1 MSITSYSTLKSSIA
15 DWLLRD
21 DLTSVIP
28 TFISLSEAQINRD
41 IRDHRMV
48 KRATA
53 DVDTKYFLKP
63 SDWLETIRFQLNTT
77 PIATL
82 LFVTPD
88 QASEEQVNYT
98 ASGKPKFFTNVG
110 TQIEVVPT
118 PDAIYAGELMYYS
131 KVPALSDSNTDN
143 WLLLAAPDIYLYG
156 SLLQAAPY
164 LNDDTRIPVW
174 QGLYR
179 QGVEALKIQD
189 ERSRVGSSS
198 LRMRPRAI
206 A

>member
-63 SDWLETIRFQLNTT
+63 SDWLETIRFQLNTS

>member
-21 DLTSVIP
+21 DLTSVVP

-63 SDWLETIRFQLNTT
+63 SDWIETIRFQLNTS
-77 PIATL
+77 PIANL

-88 QASEEQVNYT
+88 QASEEQINYT

>member
-1 MSITSYSTLKSSIA
+1 MSITTYSELKSNIA

-28 TFISLSEAQINRD
+28 TFISLAESQMNRD

-53 DVDTKYFLKP
+53 NIDSEYFVKP
-63 SDWLETIRFQLNTT
+63 TDWLETIRFQINTT

-88 QASEEQVNYT
+88 QAAEEKVNFSS
-98 ASGKPKFFTNVG
+98 SGKPKFFTNVG
-110 TQIEVVPT
+110 TQIEVIPT
-118 PDAIYAGELMYYS
+118 PDATYEAELAYYS
-131 KVPALSDSNTDN
+131 KIPSLSDVTTSN
-143 WLLLAAPDIYLYG
+143 WLLSSNPDIYLYG
-156 SLLQAAPY
+156 ALLQAAPY
-164 LNDDTRIPVW
+164 LNDDGRMNVW
-174 QGLYR
+174 GSLYR
-179 QGVEALKIQD
+179 QGVESLKVQD
-189 ERSRVGSSS
+189 ERARVGSSS
-198 LRMRPRAI
+198 LRMRPRAM

>member
-63 SDWLETIRFQLNTT
+63 SDWIETIRFQLNTS
-77 PIATL
+77 PIANL

-88 QASEEQVNYT
+88 QASEEQINYT

>member
-63 SDWLETIRFQLNTT
+63 SDWVETIRFQLNTS
-77 PIATL
+77 PIANL

-88 QASEEQVNYT
+88 QASEEQINYT

>member
-1 MSITSYSTLKSSIA
+1 VSITTYSELKSNVA

-28 TFISLSEAQINRD
+28 TFISLAESQINRD
-41 IRDHRMV
+41 VRDHRMV

-53 DVDTKYFLKP
+53 EVDTKYFLKP

-77 PIATL
+77 PITTL

-88 QASEEQVNYT
+88 QASEEQINFT
-98 ASGKPKFFTNVG
+98 ASGKPKYFTNVG

-118 PDAIYAGELMYYS
+118 PDAVYTGELMYYA
-131 KVPALSDSNTDN
+131 KVPALSDSTTEN
-143 WLLLAAPDIYLYG
+143 WLLSSAPDIYLYG
-156 SLLQAAPY
+156 TLMQAAPY
-164 LNDDTRIPVW
+164 LNDDGRIAVW

-179 QGVEALKIQD
+179 QGVETLKLQD
-189 ERSRVGSSS
+189 ERSRIGSSS

>member
-1 MSITSYSTLKSSIA
+1 MSITTYSELKSNIA

-28 TFISLSEAQINRD
+28 TFISLAESQINRD

-53 DVDTKYFLKP
+53 EVDTKYFLKP

-88 QASEEQVNYT
+88 QASEEQIKFT
-98 ASGKPKFFTNVG
+98 ASGKPKYFTNVG

-118 PDAIYAGELMYYS
+118 PDAVYTGELMYYA
-131 KVPALSDSNTDN
+131 KVPALSDSTTEN
-143 WLLLAAPDIYLYG
+143 WLLSSAPDIYLYG
-156 SLLQAAPY
+156 TLMQAAPY
-164 LNDDTRIPVW
+164 LNDDGRIAVW

-179 QGVEALKIQD
+179 QGVETLKLQD
-189 ERSRVGSSS
+189 ERSRIGSSS
-198 LRMRPRAI
+198 LRRRPRAM

>member
-63 SDWLETIRFQLNTT
+63 SDWVETIRFQLNTS
-77 PIATL
+77 PIANL

-88 QASEEQVNYT
+88 QASEEQINYT

-156 SLLQAAPY
+156 SLRQAAPY

>member
-1 MSITSYSTLKSSIA
+1 MSITTYSELKSNIA

-28 TFISLSEAQINRD
+28 TFISLAESQINRD

-53 DVDTKYFLKP
+53 EVDTKYFLKP

-88 QASEEQVNYT
+88 QASEEQVRFT
-98 ASGKPKFFTNVG
+98 A
-110 TQIEVVPT
+110 
-118 PDAIYAGELMYYS
+118 
-131 KVPALSDSNTDN
+131 
-143 WLLLAAPDIYLYG
+143 
-156 SLLQAAPY
+156 
-164 LNDDTRIPVW
+164 
-174 QGLYR
+174 
-179 QGVEALKIQD
+179 
-189 ERSRVGSSS
+189 
-198 LRMRPRAI
+198 
-206 A
+206 

>member
-1 MSITSYSTLKSSIA
+1 MGLEPE
-15 DWLLRD
+15 R
-21 DLTSVIP
+21 
-28 TFISLSEAQINRD
+28 RGD

-63 SDWLETIRFQLNTT
+63 SDWLETIRFQLNTS